1 MKGSKQ
7 GDKEKGDWEMI
18 DEDVF
23 FDASERT
30 DEELLQTFARAAES
44 SEWNDPSMDIYDDYD
59 YAKK

>member
-1 MKGSKQ
+1 
-7 GDKEKGDWEMI
+7 MI